1 MGVQAEIQ
9 KELKNL
15 IKAWSKKFN
24 NKRILL
30 FVDDLDRCSE
40 NQIIEI
46 IDSLR
51 VILDDELI
59 TKHILILVALDEKKL
74 EKAISKKYENL
85 FTKEEL
91 PEIVAEYM
99 DKLFI
104 SAIKLFPI
112 SFDDRAEFVIKLAKQ
127 INLEENQKED
137 LTTKTGSSQT
147 PIPTP
152 ETDSNTELEESPD
165 SGQGTAPNPT
175 PTPASEVPKS
185 SKNLEE
191 VEVAL
196 LQEKIKSTKKEL
208 TPRQIRILI
217 YRYLLARNLWLI
229 LLM

>member
-1 MGVQAEIQ
+1 M
-9 KELKNL
+9 
-15 IKAWSKKFN
+15 
-24 NKRILL
+24 
-30 FVDDLDRCSE
+30 
-40 NQIIEI
+40 
-46 IDSLR
+46 
-51 VILDDELI
+51 
-59 TKHILILVALDEKKL
+59 ALDEKKL

-229 LLM
+229 SFDVIDWKAGDAIDEIMRFSGYAQADAKAETKVNPGLSSIARMVVAY